1 MTDFLIATNNS
12 HKVLEFKRILL
23 PIGINVISAE
33 EAGVDL
39 GEVSEDGDTFEK
51 NAFIK
56 ASSAYKLSGLPCIAD
71 DSGLCVDALDG
82 APGVYSAR
90 FGGEDISQSERTD
103 LLLEKLEGVPFDKR
117 TARFVSSICCILGD
131 DDIIEVRGECEGFIS
146 FEPMGEGGFGYDPV
160 FMLDDGRSFGELSGE
175 EKDKYSHRGVALR
188 MLRDRLSERKD
199 VL

>member
-1 MTDFLIATNNS
+1 MIDFLIATNNS

-23 PIGINVISAE
+23 PIGINVISAK

-39 GEVSEDGDTFEK
+39 GEVIEDGDTFEK

-56 ASSAYKLSGLPCIAD
+56 ASSAYKISGLPCIAD
-71 DSGLCVDALDG
+71 DSGLCVDALDN

-90 FGGEDISQSERTD
+90 FGGEDIPQSERTA
-103 LLLEKLEGVPFDKR
+103 LLLKKLEGVPAHKR
-117 TARFVSSICCILGD
+117 TARFVSSICCILSD
-131 DDIIEVRGECEGFIS
+131 EDIIEVRGECEGFIS

-175 EKDKYSHRGVALR
+175 EKDKYSHRGIALR
-188 MLRDRLSERKD
+188 MLRDKLSERKD